1 MKKMFSVLK
10 AKIAA
15 GFAVIVAIM
24 AVYIKILKKRNKDK
38 ANKIRSL
45 KQNAEVEAKKREDDI
60 KRSRFDAVQQERAG
74 KVNNTDAINA
84 IDSERGEINESD
96 NFTTINR

>member
-1 MKKMFSVLK
+1 MFSVFR

-15 GFAVIVAIM
+15 GFAVVVAAM
-24 AVYIKILKKRNKDK
+24 SVYIKILQKRNKDK

-74 KVNNTDAINA
+74 KVNNTDAVDKA
-84 IDSERGEINESD
+84 DSERGEINESD
-96 NFTTINR
+96 DFTTIDR